1 MFALNPLFQAEKRK
15 RKYAVVNISSASGYL
30 NQPPK
35 FKTHFGRT
43 GFAVMATKEK
53 PTRRLQIN
61 INKTFEVSSI
71 DSSAVEEK
79 LFGRADKEVEDD
91 DGPVVFICGKCRL
104 PIGDSMSWDGSEDDQ
119 NQIKLKREYVL
130 CYFILKFRPANCCLI
145 ETPNTIYN
153 IYAENC
159 YSLLGMVYTSTPRNL
174 DHKRSTFCLS
184 VASIDSY
191 VLGSGGQMLAAE
203 GPKEQLVTLEYRHN
217 VEQQLAEV
225 IYCVCCSL
233 SAFLHVVL
241 SGCKNC
247 EISTL
252 SSLKAC
258 CQD

>member
-53 PTRRLQIN
+53 PTRRLQKN

-79 LFGRADKEVEDD
+79 LFGRADKDVEDD

-119 NQIKLKREYVL
+119 NQIKLKRVTNNVIIGKDTHFLEMN
-130 CYFILKFRPANCCLI
+130 KQSACLVVDLI
-145 ETPNTIYN
+145 CRS
-153 IYAENC
+153 C

-217 VEQQLAEV
+217 VEQQLAEMKM
-225 IYCVCCSL
+225 L
-233 SAFLHVVL
+233 VVSMAQRL
-241 SGCKNC
+241 E
-247 EISTL
+247 EIEAG
-252 SSLKAC
+252 LKEECDEA
-258 CQD
+258 